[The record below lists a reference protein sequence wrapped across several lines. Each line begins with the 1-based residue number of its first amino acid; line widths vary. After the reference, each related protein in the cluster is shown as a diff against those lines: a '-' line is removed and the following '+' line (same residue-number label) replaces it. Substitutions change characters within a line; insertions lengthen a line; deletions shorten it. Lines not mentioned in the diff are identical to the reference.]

1 MKISNFYVKNQF
13 IIRDKDVIIFQSY
26 NTVIAKKTK
35 TRTILDK
42 KALDYSRTTSKYLYR
57 FLDEYTSLT
66 TERKAI
72 KDYMREHKDD
82 VMDLN

>member
-1 MKISNFYVKNQF
+1 MKVSNFYVKNQF
-13 IIRDKDVIIFQSY
+13 IIHDKDVTIFQSY

-57 FLDEYTSLT
+57 FLDEYTTLP
-66 TERKAI
+66 TERNALRK
-72 KDYMREHKDD
+72 YMHEHKDD

>member
-1 MKISNFYVKNQF
+1 MKVSNFYVKNQF

-26 NTVIAKKTK
+26 NKVIAKKTK

-57 FLDEYTSLT
+57 FLDEYTNLPT
-66 TERKAI
+66 NRKAI
-72 KDYMREHKDD
+72 KDYIKEHKDD

>member
-1 MKISNFYVKNQF
+1 MKVSNFYVKNQF
-13 IIRDKDVIIFQSY
+13 IISDKDAIIFQSY

-57 FLDEYTSLT
+57 FRDEYTSLP
-66 TERKAI
+66 TERNTLRK
-72 KDYMREHKDD
+72 YMQEHKDD
-82 VMDLN
+82 VKDLN

>member
-42 KALDYSRTTSKYLYR
+42 KALDYSRTTSKYLYK
-57 FLDEYTSLT
+57 FLDEYTDLP

-72 KDYMREHKDD
+72 KDYMKEHKDD
-82 VMDLN
+82 VKDLN

>member
-1 MKISNFYVKNQF
+1 MKVTNFYVKNQF
-13 IIRDKDVIIFQSY
+13 VICDKDVIVFQSY

-57 FLDEYTSLT
+57 FLDEYTSLPT
-66 TERKAI
+66 NRKAL
-72 KDYMREHKDD
+72 KDYMEKHKDN

>member
-13 IIRDKDVIIFQSY
+13 IIRDKDVTIFQSY

-57 FLDEYTSLT
+57 FLDEYTTLPT
-66 TERKAI
+66 KRNALRK
-72 KDYMREHKDD
+72 YMQEHKDD

>member
-1 MKISNFYVKNQF
+1 MKVSNFYVKNQF
-13 IIRDKDVIIFQSY
+13 IIHDKDVTIFQSY

-57 FLDEYTSLT
+57 FLDEYTSLP
-66 TERKAI
+66 TERKAL

>member
-1 MKISNFYVKNQF
+1 MKVSNFYVKNQF
-13 IIRDKDVIIFQSY
+13 IMRDKDVTIFQSY

-42 KALDYSRTTSKYLYR
+42 NALDYSRTTSKYLYR
-57 FLDEYTSLT
+57 FLDEYTTLP
-66 TERKAI
+66 TERNALRK
-72 KDYMREHKDD
+72 YMREHKDD

>member
-57 FLDEYTSLT
+57 FLDEYTDLP

>member
-1 MKISNFYVKNQF
+1 MKVSNFYVKNQF
-13 IIRDKDVIIFQSY
+13 IIHDKDVTIFQSY

-57 FLDEYTSLT
+57 FLDEYTALP
-66 TERKAI
+66 TERKALR
-72 KDYMREHKDD
+72 KYMQEHKDD
-82 VMDLN
+82 VKDLN

>member
-1 MKISNFYVKNQF
+1 MKVSNFYVKNQF
-13 IIRDKDVIIFQSY
+13 IIRDKDVTIFQSY

-57 FLDEYTSLT
+57 FLDEYTDLPT
-66 TERKAI
+66 DRKAI

-82 VMDLN
+82 VKDLN

>member
-57 FLDEYTSLT
+57 FLDEYTDLP

-72 KDYMREHKDD
+72 KDYMKEHKDD
-82 VMDLN
+82 VKDLN